1 MNESKGL
8 KFLIR
13 VLLVCVISL
22 SGDIVYYKFFDK
34 SNVTNQVD
42 NNKKNNNQ
50 DDKKDEV
57 VNTEKDEDKDKL
69 LQCETSLDGK
79 KYKYYVV
86 SKYEEYI
93 LKITDEKG
101 DILYTFKYSDIFDLE
116 NNYFGKKVKCND
128 LDLTMTKLNSIDKDK
143 VYFKMHIYEGF
154 GEKIYYIKNNTFTQI
169 LDLDD
174 VYGYNGTIDEF
185 YNKNTKETV
194 SNVRI
199 QNGDLYAIMFVD
211 NSVIEY
217 KYVFK
222 YGSYS
227 REKVSTNA
235 YTYDK
240 ELYADM

>member
-8 KFLIR
+8 KILIG

-22 SGDIVYYKFFDK
+22 SGYIVYYKFFDK

-42 NNKKNNNQ
+42 NNKENNNQ

-93 LKITDEKG
+93 LKITNDKG
-101 DILYTFKYSDIFDLE
+101 NIVYTSKIYDTFDGWNDYNSDQMTCDDFKLS
-116 NNYFGKKVKCND
+116 
-128 LDLTMTKLNSIDKDK
+128 MTKLNSSDKDNLYLMMELNESGPGD
-143 VYFKMHIYEGF
+143 VYYVKDNYFIRMFDLNESIFSDRNLSEFYKKNTN
-154 GEKIYYIKNNTFTQI
+154 EKINSIR
-169 LDLDD
+169 
-174 VYGYNGTIDEF
+174 V
-185 YNKNTKETV
+185 
-194 SNVRI
+194 
-199 QNGDLYAIMFVD
+199 QNGDLYFIIIAD

-222 YGSYS
+222 DGNYS
-227 REKVSTNA
+227 REKISTDA
-235 YTYDK
+235 YTYDR
-240 ELYADM
+240 DMYPNI

>member
-8 KFLIR
+8 KFLIG

-22 SGDIVYYKFFDK
+22 SGYIVYYKFFDK